1 MIAQLTGK
9 LRQKEPNE
17 VIIEVNGVGYRV
29 VIPLSTYYQLK
40 SDEEPVTLKIHTYVR
55 EDTIALYGFLTDKE
69 RLIFEKLISIS
80 GLGPKS
86 AIIILSGLPI
96 EELISAVRKGD
107 PSSLSS
113 IPGIGPKTASRV
125 VLELRDKL
133 KGVVPLIEEKGV
145 VPLPAAPLHPLKRD
159 LLSALIN
166 LGYKRHEV
174 ERAIEQSLISLGEEP
189 SFENAI
195 RGALKLLARR

>member
-9 LRQKEPNE
+9 LQHKEPNE

-29 VIPLSTYYQLK
+29 VIPLSTYYRLK
-40 SDEEPVTLKIHTYVR
+40 SDEEPVTLKIYTYVR
-55 EDTIALYGFLTDKE
+55 EDTISLYGFLTDQE

-86 AIIILSGLPI
+86 AIIILSGLPT

-107 PSSLSS
+107 PSPLSS
-113 IPGIGPKTASRV
+113 IPGIGPKTAARV

-133 KGVVPLIEEKGV
+133 KGLIPLLEEKGV
-145 VPLPAAPLHPLKRD
+145 VPPLATPLTPLKRD
-159 LLSALIN
+159 LISALMN
-166 LGYKRHEV
+166 LGYKRHQT
-174 ERAIEQSLISLGEEP
+174 ERAIDESLASLGEEP
-189 SFENAI
+189 SFEDAI
-195 RGALKLLARR
+195 RVTLKILARH